1 MHYAKRF
8 GTTNKFLDPGQYCQL
23 PCMTPAM
30 SECRTL
36 IQSAETVWQE
46 NKRKCNPPFCLVSS
60 LYKKFNMC
68 LSANDLVALAFMSP
82 MPGMHHGSIVPILPC
97 ACPFHCLTA
106 MLHNCPHDINV
117 NMLNPHKLITKG
129 CLTIFLSSASAP
141 ISQWAISALPQLS
154 CRSAL
159 A

>member
-97 ACPFHCLTA
+97 AWPFTGLTA
-106 MLHNCPHDINV
+106 MLHNCPTWHQCQHVEPSQTD
-117 NMLNPHKLITKG
+117 HKG
-129 CLTIFLSSASAP
+129 CLTFSCPAPLLQFRSGLSVP
-141 ISQWAISALPQLS
+141 YHN
-154 CRSAL
+154 
-159 A
+159 